1 MRKALGEVC
10 AELSELVVRNGEGCN
25 HLIRVA
31 VTGATDEAEARGVGK
46 AVVNSPLFKCA
57 VSVRSPQPYSTPRP
71 PATPRRALV
80 TATW

>member
-31 VTGATDEAEARGVGK
+31 VTGAADEAEARGVGK

-57 VSVRSPQPYSTPRP
+57 VSVRSPC
-71 PATPRRALV
+71 PAAHPCPLA
-80 TATW
+80 TAAGW

>member
-31 VTGATDEAEARGVGK
+31 VTGAADEAS
-46 AVVNSPLFKCA
+46 AVAASAGSLQTSLKVPEKDLYVHQHHHRKKS
-57 VSVRSPQPYSTPRP
+57 
-71 PATPRRALV
+71 ALGRLEFP
-80 TATW
+80 